1 MKKITEKLT
10 NYDEDYDD
18 FARWSLSVV
27 DAESGTVM
35 NNIIVNDMSDSP
47 EDATLS
53 MGLSFVYEI
62 TSLMKLAYA
71 MGKNGEEVE
80 FIYDEDEI

>member
-1 MKKITEKLT
+1 MKKITEKLA
-10 NYDEDYDD
+10 NYDEDYED
-18 FARWSLSVV
+18 FTRWSLSVV

-53 MGLSFVYEI
+53 MGLSEI
-62 TSLMKLAYA
+62 TSLMKLAYE

>member
-10 NYDEDYDD
+10 NYDEDYED
-18 FARWSLSVV
+18 FTRWSLNVV
-27 DAESGTVM
+27 DVESGTVM
-35 NNIIVNDMSDSP
+35 NNITVNDMSDSP

-80 FIYDEDEI
+80 FIYDEDER